1 MVDLRETYRGCE
13 IGIQISERALR
24 WDITITVTPR
34 DGVELIEPPGSRK
47 LKLAKAESLDLIT
60 RELLSE
66 VRRAIDLDIVES

>member
-1 MVDLRETYRGCE
+1 MVDLHETYRGCE
-13 IGIQISERALR
+13 IGIEISERALL

-34 DGVELIEPPGSRK
+34 DGVELIEPLGSRK
-47 LKLAKAESLDLIT
+47 LKLTKAEPLDLIT